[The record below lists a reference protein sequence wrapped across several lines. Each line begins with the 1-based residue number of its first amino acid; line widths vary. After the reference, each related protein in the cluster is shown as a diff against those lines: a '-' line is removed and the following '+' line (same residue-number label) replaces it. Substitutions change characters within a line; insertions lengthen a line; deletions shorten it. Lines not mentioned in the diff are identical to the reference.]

1 MVNRMAGTVNH
12 HSFRAGEFSAGEM
25 GNFQVALT
33 VQQLLPEAVG
43 FHSFLARV
51 SHAPIDHHPA
61 THLPDEVDF
70 CREPCFVMAGL
81 M

>member
-33 VQQLLPEAVG
+33 ERKGSELRLTSAMHFPRSSVAIRLGSAE
-43 FHSFLARV
+43 HS
-51 SHAPIDHHPA
+51 
-61 THLPDEVDF
+61 T
-70 CREPCFVMAGL
+70 G
-81 M
+81 